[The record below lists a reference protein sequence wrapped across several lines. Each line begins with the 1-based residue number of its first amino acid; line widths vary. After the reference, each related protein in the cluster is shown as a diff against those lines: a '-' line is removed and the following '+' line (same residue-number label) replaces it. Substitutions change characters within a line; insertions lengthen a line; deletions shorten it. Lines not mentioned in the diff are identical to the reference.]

1 MLYNNTGTDAPIQ
14 MEVMQGQE
22 IDPQTELMD
31 KLEETAVNATGIP
44 IELVTARLSLDFA
57 TQLTM
62 SNTKFLRF
70 ILKRQ
75 AKFER
80 HLGNIMTDIYNTER
94 DSLDNKV
101 VVRCMLPAPLMLNIN
116 NLNQILDL
124 INNQAELMSQFQ
136 YPDNNEED
144 VDTKRAIFKQEYVQ
158 YKLGNY
164 IKINELEAI
173 KARADLKYQ
182 QQKARSDNTNE
193 E

>member
-1 MLYNNTGTDAPIQ
+1 MVLYNNTGTDAPIQ

-158 YKLGNY
+158 YKLGNL
-164 IKINELEAI
+164 INILSPVI
-173 KARADLKYQ
+173 FSL
-182 QQKARSDNTNE
+182 SII
-193 E
+193 